1 MGLGRGVGWP
11 LRLPAAPQPQAHLLK
26 ETPLDPSGPGRVPG
40 GAQAQLLSLE
50 IPGEGHFLS

>member
-11 LRLPAAPQPQAHLLK
+11 LRLPAAPQPQAHLL
-26 ETPLDPSGPGRVPG
+26 LDPSGPGRVPG

>member
-1 MGLGRGVGWP
+1 MGLGRVWGGPRGCLPP
-11 LRLPAAPQPQAHLLK
+11 LG
-26 ETPLDPSGPGRVPG
+26 PSGPGTRPG